1 MLKPPS
7 LKYWLTHAF
16 IINGGMLALILLLWD
31 KNLSMTNYN
40 EDKASQ
46 ILRVYTSWLLIS
58 FSINILAVLLPS
70 ILMALVLRRKEQ
82 PSGILKFLVFG
93 GGAQFKIF

>member
-1 MLKPPS
+1 VLKPPS

-16 IINGGMLALILLLWD
+16 FINGGMLALILLLWD

-46 ILRVYTSWLLIS
+46 ILRVFTSWLLIS

-70 ILMALVLRRKEQ
+70 IPMALVLRRKEQ

-93 GGAQFKIF
+93 GEAQFKIF